1 MEGERQRRLGALML
15 TVKKRREARRL
26 DPLLFSFWTQ
36 MTCLQSHLVIL
47 ESAHD
52 LDLSLVN
59 DAAEKSQ
66 FDSFLGNKGGS

>member
-15 TVKKRREARRL
+15 TVKERREARRL
-26 DPLLFSFWTQ
+26 DPLLFFFWTQ
-36 MTCLQSHLVIL
+36 VTCLQSQLVIL

-66 FDSFLGNKGGS
+66 FD